1 MLKVISMNLGF
12 FERRQSIMNKKSL
25 LAFILVFNLPFL
37 SLYHATT
44 NAEWTLLETPVS
56 NDLWGVWGS
65 SENDV
70 YAVGS
75 LGINLHYNGNAQGDW
90 EILQDISP

>member
-1 MLKVISMNLGF
+1 
-12 FERRQSIMNKKSL
+12 MNKKSL
-25 LAFILVFNLPFL
+25 LSFILVFNLLFL
-37 SLYHATT
+37 SLHLATAY
-44 NAEWTLLETPVS
+44 AEWSSLDTGVT